1 MVKNCIEEFKNQ
13 LNLSET
19 TSSDYMAGACFS
31 QMVVLAHN
39 LANWFRRLLLWG
51 ELRKAEVAILLRK
64 VFTMAAKLDRHAPR
78 VMLSL
83 MRAFPRQRAGKRV
96 GGHKECGHGAGASS
110 TSLMRARGRQRQCT
124 KTSTRRRGSRWCG
137 LG

>member
-39 LANWFRRLLLWG
+39 LANGPTRAIRWTKLACNKRL
-51 ELRKAEVAILLRK
+51 RDEVNMILDASLAMETISMLTEDHK
-64 VFTMAAKLDRHAPR
+64 EAA
-78 VMLSL
+78 
-83 MRAFPRQRAGKRV
+83 RAFTEKRAPEFKGY
-96 GGHKECGHGAGASS
+96 
-110 TSLMRARGRQRQCT
+110 
-124 KTSTRRRGSRWCG
+124 
-137 LG
+137 